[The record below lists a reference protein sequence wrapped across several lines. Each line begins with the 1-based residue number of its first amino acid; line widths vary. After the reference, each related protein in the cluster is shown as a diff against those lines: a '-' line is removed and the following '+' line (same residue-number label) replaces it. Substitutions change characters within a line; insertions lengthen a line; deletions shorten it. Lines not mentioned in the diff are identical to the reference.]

1 MEEDPKEVVNLALNS
16 AYRDVVLQFREQI
29 EEWQRLT
36 ADAWL
41 IRDGVSLL
49 EMQGHIDAGLK
60 IPDRLDFDVSRPAA

>member
-1 MEEDPKEVVNLALNS
+1 MDEDPREVVNLALNP
-16 AYRDVVLQFREQI
+16 AYRELVLQFRQQI

-36 ADAWL
+36 RDAWL

-49 EMQGHIDAGLK
+49 EMQDHIDAGLK